1 MDSPLSPNP
10 DADINNLRSFYF
22 KIENDVS
29 CPSTL
34 KNKTT
39 LVKYTKLPDY
49 DFDSKVCQ
57 SLKPRLRRIMEIDH
71 PQLQTSRSL
80 KLGAVSDSK
89 MNSST
94 KRKVVSI
101 SENDEDRLTPHI
113 GKVLQSSNRSSRTSL
128 QDDKGAAQ
136 KIFLKSSQVKLGAQS
151 TNRSSG
157 TNPKDNKSSIHRNY
171 LKSSNTDKST
181 RAMQASKLNIKTN
194 NMTNKREHGSPKPIL
209 NSKQAIVSNNSLH
222 DNVRSKSTKDKEQ
235 GRPVK
240 STPKPPRVNLSKNL
254 VMPRESDEFVIAM
267 NNDLDDHSN
276 KTGSSKRVLEKNRF
290 NSKSPPHNT
299 VVKIVN
305 KVSLGNPLPVIHVPL
320 DNCYESEKKQL
331 GLESVIL
338 VPVQQ
343 SVDCSTG
350 IDQNFLLRDANVGTP
365 PLPVMVHE
373 ETETSNNST
382 EVPQNVFDNLDI
394 PNVTLIKDKSIFAKE
409 EIVSFCSRSMPNL
422 QTSPFKIS
430 PQKESCDDPV
440 GSGKAKTYIIGR
452 ATFTYTTKQKINFHV
467 VGSSD
472 DSQSN
477 QSPSP
482 LAYPLNVVSLLKKNL
497 NQCDISS
504 EDRLIN
510 KSNNPNSCHKKVD
523 ELQAL
528 ACPYVFNNNKLVKPS
543 DLISTIRVNNG
554 LLHNDYISEQF
565 QRELHF
571 IDSFFESLQYLEN
584 CSLSEKC
591 LAEASSGNWVS
602 KSRFDLKNSEYN
614 SFLSKLER
622 GAGVL
627 ANVDDIETMAS
638 KSLCLLNLLIRNEQ
652 RRAKNLL
659 FVLKMREDALKDF
672 TKSQIIW
679 LENKKKQ
686 DNTDVSTLKKKQRG
700 ALLKLQHECGEMQ
713 RMRKALVT
721 LSERRKAALMKT
733 RNSIELKLKNHVDV
747 EQILL
752 GKKKLK
758 RNISAD
764 RNVAPLKCFDLS
776 SSGCEESSS
785 SKPKETP
792 VLLQELPPANSCAEK
807 CVQTGDSISEPT
819 ETADR
824 ATDTAEDFVAVD
836 GGYLNI
842 IFQNLSLP
850 QIFSC
855 GKQYEVNEEALR
867 KILESSNKCHLKDHC
882 DSDVVENFMDK
893 IRNRDSDRS
902 SSASTAHSLVDEFD
916 QYYKGLS
923 DRSKSPAD
931 SPDPEHHA
939 ISQHNTQ
946 SRVYELSESCVQTMD
961 INLDQNEKSS
971 GENIESTVTEN
982 VKPVS
987 SSETLTC
994 DQICICDSS
1003 NPSLESEPLKN
1014 GDATVSLSQAGP
1026 LPVPPGA
1033 ASPDPLIT
1041 DGLNSSVTSFGSSIK
1056 SDLQSLDS
1064 VVSSSSSGY
1073 SEVEELRRQ
1082 QLAIEREIKALE
1094 QQQNQPLVVRE
1105 IPDKPPPP
1113 YTPPNNAL
1121 AKTSR
1126 MFVLNDGLED
1136 KIHRHI
1142 AHAEDFPYDP
1152 SDAFSVFI
1160 KDICEE
1166 SLARQ
1171 KQELSDQPWD
1181 ACNLLPDKQELSTEK
1196 RGLKTISEAKQVLSG
1211 ISPTVVSGVGAGAG
1225 AGGRRSDHIDDILFA
1240 EWRRC
1245 EPEWTSLHSE
1255 EAGVKAQVFES
1266 LFQKVLSETI
1276 DQYKQTVLGL
1286 ITPDAMNENSFRK
1299 KIQPPKLGES

>member
-1 MDSPLSPNP
+1 MMDSPLSPNP
-10 DADINNLRSFYF
+10 DADINNVCSFYI

-34 KNKTT
+34 KTKST

-80 KLGAVSDSK
+80 KLGVVSDTK

-94 KRKVVSI
+94 KRKIVSI

-113 GKVLQSSNRSSRTSL
+113 GKVLQSSNRSLRTITL
-128 QDDKGAAQ
+128 QNDKSAAQ
-136 KIFLKSSQVKLGAQS
+136 KNILKSSQVKSGAQS

-157 TNPKDNKSSIHRNY
+157 PNHKDSKSSINRNY
-171 LKSSNTDKST
+171 LKSTNTVKST
-181 RAMQASKLNIKTN
+181 QAMQASKLNVKTN
-194 NMTNKREHGSPKPIL
+194 NITNKKEHGSPTPIL

-222 DNVRSKSTKDKEQ
+222 DNVRSKITKDKEQ

-240 STPKPPRVNLSKNL
+240 STPNPPRVNISKNL
-254 VMPRESDEFVIAM
+254 VTPRESDEFVIAM
-267 NNDLDDHSN
+267 NNDFDDNLN
-276 KTGSSKRVLEKNRF
+276 KTGSSKRVLQKNRF
-290 NSKSPPHNT
+290 NSKSPQRNT

-305 KVSLGNPLPVIHVPL
+305 KVSLGNPPPVIHVPL
-320 DNCYESEKKQL
+320 ANCYESEKKQL
-331 GLESVIL
+331 GLKSVIS
-338 VPVQQ
+338 VPVQHY
-343 SVDCSTG
+343 VDCSTG
-350 IDQNFLLRDANVGTP
+350 MDQNFLPRDANVGTA
-365 PLPVMVHE
+365 PLPVMVNE

-382 EVPQNVFDNLDI
+382 EVTQDVFDNLDI

-422 QTSPFKIS
+422 HTSPFKIS
-430 PQKESCDDPV
+430 PEKESCDDPV

-497 NQCDISS
+497 NQCDISESS
-504 EDRLIN
+504 EDHLTN
-510 KSNNPNSCHKKVD
+510 KSNNPNGCHKKVD

-591 LAEASSGNWVS
+591 LAEASSENWVS
-602 KSRFDLKNSEYN
+602 KSRFDLNNSEYN
-614 SFLSKLER
+614 SFLTKLER

-733 RNSIELKLKNHVDV
+733 RNSIELKLKNNVDV

-807 CVQTGDSISEPT
+807 CVQTGDSICEPAG
-819 ETADR
+819 TADR
-824 ATDTAEDFVAVD
+824 ATDTAENFVAVD

-842 IFQNLSLP
+842 IFQNLSFP

-867 KILESSNKCHLKDHC
+867 KILESSNKCQLKDQC
-882 DSDVVENFMDK
+882 DSDVIENFMDK

-931 SPDPEHHA
+931 SPDPERHA
-939 ISQHNTQ
+939 ISQHNPQ
-946 SRVYELSESCVQTMD
+946 SLVCEFSEPCIQTID
-961 INLDQNEKSS
+961 IIMDQNEKSS
-971 GENIESTVTEN
+971 RENIESIVTEN
-982 VKPVS
+982 ARPVS

-1003 NPSLESEPLKN
+1003 NHCLESEPLRN

-1033 ASPDPLIT
+1033 ASPEPLAT
-1041 DGLNSSVTSFGSSIK
+1041 DGSDSSVTSFGSSIK
-1056 SDLQSLDS
+1056 SDLQSVDS
-1064 VVSSSSSGY
+1064 VVSSSSGY

-1121 AKTSR
+1121 TKTSR
-1126 MFVLNDGLED
+1126 MFVLNDDLEE

-1142 AHAEDFPYDP
+1142 THGEDFPYDP
-1152 SDAFSVFI
+1152 SNAFSVFI

-1181 ACNLLPDKQELSTEK
+1181 ACNLLPDKQELSPEK
-1196 RGLKTISEAKQVLSG
+1196 RGLKTISEVKQVLSS
-1211 ISPTVVSGVGAGAG
+1211 ISPTVVSGVGA
-1225 AGGRRSDHIDDILFA
+1225 RRSDHIDEILFA

-1245 EPEWTSLHSE
+1245 EPEWTNLHSE

-1266 LFQKVLSETI
+1266 LFQKVLSETV

-1286 ITPDAMNENSFRK
+1286 IAPDAMNEKSFRK
-1299 KIQPPKLGES
+1299 KNQPPI

>member
-10 DADINNLRSFYF
+10 DADINNMRSFYF
-22 KIENDVS
+22 KIENDMS

-49 DFDSKVCQ
+49 DFDSK
-57 SLKPRLRRIMEIDH
+57 
-71 PQLQTSRSL
+71 
-80 KLGAVSDSK
+80 
-89 MNSST
+89 
-94 KRKVVSI
+94 
-101 SENDEDRLTPHI
+101 
-113 GKVLQSSNRSSRTSL
+113 GKVLQSSNRSSRTTL
-128 QDDKGAAQ
+128 QDDKSAGH
-136 KIFLKSSQVKLGAQS
+136 KIIVKSNQAKLGSQT
-151 TNRSSG
+151 TNRSSE
-157 TNPKDNKSSIHRNY
+157 TNQKDNKSVLHRNC
-171 LKSSNTDKST
+171 LKSPTTDKSPRVT
-181 RAMQASKLNIKTN
+181 PASKMNVKTN
-194 NMTNKREHGSPKPIL
+194 NITNKRDFSSRKPVL
-209 NSKQAIVSNNSLH
+209 NSKQAIVVSNHSIH
-222 DNVRSKSTKDKEQ
+222 DNIRTKSTKDKEQ
-235 GRPVK
+235 GRPIK
-240 STPKPPRVNLSKNL
+240 STPRVNLSKNL
-254 VMPRESDEFVIAM
+254 LIPHETDELVIAM
-267 NNDLDDHSN
+267 NNDYDDHSN
-276 KTGSSKRVLEKNRF
+276 KTTSSKRILEKNRF
-290 NSKSPPHNT
+290 NSKSPQHHT
-299 VVKIVN
+299 VLKIIN
-305 KVSLGNPLPVIHVPL
+305 KVSLGNPIPVIRVPI
-320 DNCYESEKKQL
+320 DSCHESEQTQIGFEKTM
-331 GLESVIL
+331 S
-338 VPVQQ
+338 VPVQERPVSRIQ
-343 SVDCSTG
+343 TSIDCCT
-350 IDQNFLLRDANVGTP
+350 DMDHNFPPRDANVGTP
-365 PLPVMVHE
+365 PLPVMVNE
-373 ETETSNNST
+373 QTETSDNST
-382 EVPQNVFDNLDI
+382 GVFDNLDI
-394 PNVTLIKDKSIFAKE
+394 PNVTLLKDKSIFAKE
-409 EIVSFCSRSMPNL
+409 EVVSFCSRSMPNL
-422 QTSPFKIS
+422 KIS
-430 PQKESCDDPV
+430 PEKESSDEPV
-440 GSGKAKTYIIGR
+440 SGGKAKTYIIGR

-482 LAYPLNVVSLLKKNL
+482 LAYPLNVMSLLKKKI
-497 NQCDISS
+497 NQCDISESS
-504 EDRLIN
+504 EDLTN
-510 KSNNPNSCHKKVD
+510 KRNNCHKKVD

-528 ACPYVFNNNKLVKPS
+528 ACPDVFNNNKLVKPS

-554 LLHNDYISEQF
+554 LLHNDYICEQF

-591 LAEASSGNWVS
+591 FSEAASDNWVS

-614 SFLSKLER
+614 SFLSKLES

-713 RMRKALVT
+713 RMRKALLT

-733 RNSIELKLKNHVDV
+733 RNSIELKLKNNVDV

-785 SKPKETP
+785 SKPRETP
-792 VLLQELPPANSCAEK
+792 VPLQELPPASACAEK
-807 CVQTGDSISEPT
+807 CVQTGDSICEPAG
-819 ETADR
+819 TADQ
-824 ATDTAEDFVAVD
+824 ATDTAAENFVAVD
-836 GGYLNI
+836 GAYLNI

-850 QIFSC
+850 QIFSY
-855 GKQYEVNEEALR
+855 GRQYEVNEEALR
-867 KILESSNKCHLKDHC
+867 NILESSNKVHLKDNC
-882 DSDVVENFMDK
+882 DSDVLENFMDK
-893 IRNRDSDRS
+893 IRNRDSDKS

-916 QYYKGLS
+916 LYYKGLS
-923 DRSKSPAD
+923 DRSKSPVD
-931 SPDPEHHA
+931 SPDPELL
-939 ISQHNTQ
+939 ITSPHNTP

-961 INLDQNEKSS
+961 IKQDHNVKTSVEKQ
-971 GENIESTVTEN
+971 ENIFPEKVN
-982 VKPVS
+982 PVS
-987 SSETLTC
+987 SSETLIC
-994 DQICICDSS
+994 EQICICDSS
-1003 NPSLESEPLKN
+1003 NNSVEAESLKN
-1014 GDATVSLSQAGP
+1014 GDPIVTQTQAGP

-1033 ASPDPLIT
+1033 ASPEPLTT
-1041 DGLNSSVTSFGSSIK
+1041 DGSDSSIISFGSSIR
-1056 SDLQSLDS
+1056 SDAQSLES
-1064 VVSSSSSGY
+1064 VSSSSGY

-1094 QQQNQPLVVRE
+1094 QQQNQALVVRE

-1126 MFVLNDGLED
+1126 MFVLNDDLEE

-1142 AHAEDFPYDP
+1142 AHGEEFHYDP

-1181 ACNLLPDKQELSTEK
+1181 ACNLLPHQQELSPEK
-1196 RGLKTISEAKQVLSG
+1196 RGQKTISEVKQVLSG
-1211 ISPTVVSGVGAGAG
+1211 VSPPVVSGVGA
-1225 AGGRRSDHIDDILFA
+1225 RRSDHIDDILFT

-1266 LFQKVLSETI
+1266 LFQKVLSETV

-1286 ITPDAMNENSFRK
+1286 ITPDAMNEKSFRK
-1299 KIQPPKLGES
+1299 KILPPKLGE